1 MGIGSLEWKKGP
13 ERIIR
18 EQRKA
23 RIRDRKV
30 RMAGKEYLGGKKGRK
45 ARPEGKNGRK
55 GISGR
60 KERAEE
66 EGLECRKAWLEPW
79 P

>member
-1 MGIGSLEWKKGP
+1 LEEEVWKRRKVGIESLERKKGQKREVWKERKVGRGSLEWKKGQ
-13 ERIIR
+13 ERNIR

-45 ARPEGKNGRK
+45 RK
-55 GISGR
+55 V
-60 KERAEE
+60 
-66 EGLECRKAWLEPW
+66 
-79 P
+79 